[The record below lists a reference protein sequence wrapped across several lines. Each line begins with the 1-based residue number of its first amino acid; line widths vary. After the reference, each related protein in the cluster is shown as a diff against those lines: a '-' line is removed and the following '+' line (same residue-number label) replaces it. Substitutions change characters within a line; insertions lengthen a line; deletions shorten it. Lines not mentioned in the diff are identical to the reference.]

1 MEIRYFELSANKL
14 DEKRFSIDLLNISG
28 NISQYQIKQTWSETR
43 LKWMTFSESGFN
55 VTLNLMLVGVF
66 SIWINFETKLPEVTI
81 VIPNLVLLDPVT
93 PDIVTPT

>member
-1 MEIRYFELSANKL
+1 
-14 DEKRFSIDLLNISG
+14 
-28 NISQYQIKQTWSETR
+28 
-43 LKWMTFSESGFN
+43 MTFSESGFN